1 MTLKYY
7 IDSQLVRG
15 VQVEDDV
22 YIESDI
28 IPEESDKC
36 GEGSSTHLM
45 SLILY
50 KVSTSDHLDP
60 ESPELQDE
68 IPMRD
73 RSKSYVAE
81 NKKFLPETKE
91 EI

>member
-28 IPEESDKC
+28 IPEESDK
-36 GEGSSTHLM
+36 
-45 SLILY
+45 
-50 KVSTSDHLDP
+50 
-60 ESPELQDE
+60 
-68 IPMRD
+68 
-73 RSKSYVAE
+73 
-81 NKKFLPETKE
+81 
-91 EI
+91 

>member
-28 IPEESDKC
+28 IPEESEKY
-36 GEGSSTHLM
+36 GEGSCTHLM

-50 KVSTSDHLDP
+50 KVSRTDHLDP
-60 ESPELQDE
+60 ESPDLQDE
-68 IPMRD
+68 NPMLD
-73 RSKSYVAE
+73 RTKSYVAE

-91 EI
+91 KV